1 MTIAARIVTPHR
13 PIPDSRWSWIT
24 SSRAARE
31 GHLLLT
37 NYASILADLR
47 QQMTVLTYNNWL
59 ADSVPLLTA
68 STPTFLVV
76 LVRNAYAQEWL
87 TGTLHSVVTRSLRAV
102 GDERL
107 VVCFVPR
114 TIRSAMRPVTAVSAH
129 PHSVLFPLYPHPC
142 RSLHLLHEA
151 GYHNSSPTPFH
162 KGASHE
168 HKTEPH
174 AGAHRLAYHP
184 VPLLAR

>member
-1 MTIAARIVTPHR
+1 MGRTAGCGKVSTHGSVRSTSAPVTIWET
-13 PIPDSRWSWIT
+13 
-24 SSRAARE
+24 
-31 GHLLLT
+31 
-37 NYASILADLR
+37 ILADLR

-114 TIRSAMRPVTAVSAH
+114 TIRSAMRPVTAVSVACL
-129 PHSVLFPLYPHPC
+129 PFSLRNPIDIGMEPNDNMEVL
-142 RSLHLLHEA
+142 E
-151 GYHNSSPTPFH
+151 
-162 KGASHE
+162 
-168 HKTEPH
+168 
-174 AGAHRLAYHP
+174 
-184 VPLLAR
+184 PLLS